1 MQGFSFEVEMR
12 TGRPP
17 ARVAAKTNDLAA
29 VIGAC
34 WGTSVEVAVTRLDA
48 CPSQMKCPSVGG
60 CPTAPPDPVMG
71 GTHRTTYTTGDV
83 QGWMILFDALGYHTR
98 HRHKQGGK
106 QTQQAIKTRIGR
118 ES

>member
-1 MQGFSFEVEMR
+1 MEGFCFEVQVR
-12 TGRPP
+12 PGRPT

-34 WGTSVEVAVTRLDA
+34 WSTSVEMAVTRLDP
-48 CPSQMKCPSVGG
+48 CPGQMKRPSVGG
-60 CPTAPPDPVMG
+60 CPATPTDPVMG
-71 GTHRTTYTTGDV
+71 GTHRATHTTGDV
-83 QGWMILFDALGYHTR
+83 QGWMVLFDALGHHTR
-98 HRHKQGGK
+98 HRHKQRGK